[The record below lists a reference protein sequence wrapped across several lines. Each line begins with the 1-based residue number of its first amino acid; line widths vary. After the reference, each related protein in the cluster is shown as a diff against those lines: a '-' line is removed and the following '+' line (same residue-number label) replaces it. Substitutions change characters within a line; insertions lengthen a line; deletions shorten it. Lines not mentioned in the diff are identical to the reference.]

1 MKPTMRDVA
10 KKANVSLATVS
21 RALSG
26 KGYIKEDT
34 MDLVIKA
41 CRELGYAVA
50 TDSER
55 KKQSNLIGVATADLK
70 NEFNIILLESITD
83 VLERRG
89 YDVVVY
95 DQQEKQERSLQAIDI
110 FQGLPLNGI
119 ILTPVMDM
127 TALGFQ
133 YIGLLE
139 KMKIPIVLVDRDIK
153 YSHFN
158 GVFLDNVQRIPSRS
172 MRFLG

>member
-89 YDVVVY
+89 YDVIVY
-95 DQQEKQERSLQAIDI
+95 DQQEKQERSL
-110 FQGLPLNGI
+110 NG
-119 ILTPVMDM
+119 
-127 TALGFQ
+127 
-133 YIGLLE
+133 Y
-139 KMKIPIVLVDRDIK
+139 
-153 YSHFN
+153 
-158 GVFLDNVQRIPSRS
+158 VFRWNIT
-172 MRFLG
+172 F

>member
-70 NEFNIILLESITD
+70 MNLILSCSRALRMF
-83 VLERRG
+83 LRG
-89 YDVVVY
+89 
-95 DQQEKQERSLQAIDI
+95 EA
-110 FQGLPLNGI
+110 
-119 ILTPVMDM
+119 MM
-127 TALGFQ
+127 
-133 YIGLLE
+133 
-139 KMKIPIVLVDRDIK
+139 
-153 YSHFN
+153 
-158 GVFLDNVQRIPSRS
+158 
-172 MRFLG
+172 

>member
-1 MKPTMRDVA
+1 
-10 KKANVSLATVS
+10 
-21 RALSG
+21 
-26 KGYIKEDT
+26 

-41 CRELGYAVA
+41 CREQGYAGS

-89 YDVVVY
+89 YDVIVY

-133 YIGLLE
+133 YIGFW
-139 KMKIPIVLVDRDIK
+139 KR
-153 YSHFN
+153 
-158 GVFLDNVQRIPSRS
+158 
-172 MRFLG
+172 